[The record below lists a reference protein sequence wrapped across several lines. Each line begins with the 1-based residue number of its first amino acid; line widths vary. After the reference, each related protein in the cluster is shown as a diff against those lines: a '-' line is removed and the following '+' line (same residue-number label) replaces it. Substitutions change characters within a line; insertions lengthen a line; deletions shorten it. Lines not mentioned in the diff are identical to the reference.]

1 MSDTTFKNLLPE
13 NVEPTAGS
21 NGKTGILIIAFALA
35 VYVGV
40 QVTGFADTF
49 SKARRAGN
57 VVLESGGSTIGP
69 FGPTIEAVE
78 AAAVVMGNSFPALVY
93 APYIDEAE
101 AEAIQARSPAEKQFD
116 RGAAIYRI
124 RCSGCHQSKGEGSP
138 SQGAPPLDGSEW
150 VTQKGPGVLVGIVNN
165 GLSGAIVV
173 KGKTWSQGVM
183 SDVGASLTDDEL
195 ADLLMYIRNAWS
207 NSGAPVDSA
216 EVAEIRESIGDRD
229 KAWTAQELEAFTT
242 GESK

>member
-1 MSDTTFKNLLPE
+1 MSDTTSKNLLPE

-21 NGKTGILIIAFALA
+21 NGKTGILIVAFALA

-49 SKARRAGN
+49 SKVRRAGN

-69 FGPTIEAVE
+69 FGPAIEAVE
-78 AAAVVMGNSFPALVY
+78 AAAAVVGNSFPALVY

-101 AEAIQARSPAEKQFD
+101 AEAMQARSPAEKQFD

-138 SQGAPPLDGSEW
+138 SLGAPPLDASEW
-150 VTQKGPGVLVGIVNN
+150 VTQKGSGVLVRIVNN
-165 GLSGAIVV
+165 GLSGPIEV
-173 KGKTWSQGVM
+173 KGKPWSQGVM
-183 SDVGASLTDDEL
+183 EPVGASLTDDEV
-195 ADLLMYIRNAWS
+195 ADLLTYIRNAWS
-207 NSGAPVDSA
+207 NNGAPVDSD
-216 EVAEIRESIGDRD
+216 EVAKVREAIGDRGT
-229 KAWTAQELEAFTT
+229 KWTAQELEAASG
-242 GESK
+242 GEGQ